1 MHKVSDR
8 NFTMVYF
15 SPFHDFLSFVMHSA
29 AGELYTG
36 NTCLPRFLR
45 PSRNRHVRAELIG
58 IFSNWPGVFNG
69 HTRLLNFIGVVHSR
83 AHWTCLLLSL
93 AVFIDDVLS
102 IFYVF
107 YRQSVDVQPWRLH
120 LVRFYSARDTPVTSA
135 IPPPLFRIFLT
146 PFSGRK
152 DFPKL
157 QRRPIFMYRKFATPS
172 TPNVPRHRGSFPIPN
187 YPETRYK
194 SALRNAVAFLR
205 NYPAKWSHCFACLT
219 CLN

>member
-120 LVRFYSARDTPVTSA
+120 LVRFYSACDTPVTSA
-135 IPPPLFRIFLT
+135 IPPPPPGSNIFN
-146 PFSGRK
+146 PFLW
-152 DFPKL
+152 PKGFSKVTAA
-157 QRRPIFMYRKFATPS
+157 PDIYVS
-172 TPNVPRHRGSFPIPN
+172 
-187 YPETRYK
+187 
-194 SALRNAVAFLR
+194 
-205 NYPAKWSHCFACLT
+205 
-219 CLN
+219 

>member
-1 MHKVSDR
+1 MFCLFSMY
-8 NFTMVYF
+8 FTGSRWTFNRGVCISF
-15 SPFHDFLSFVMHSA
+15 DFTRRV
-29 AGELYTG
+29 TRQ
-36 NTCLPRFLR
+36 LPLQF
-45 PSRNRHVRAELIG
+45 
-58 IFSNWPGVFNG
+58 
-69 HTRLLNFIGVVHSR
+69 
-83 AHWTCLLLSL
+83 
-93 AVFIDDVLS
+93 
-102 IFYVF
+102 
-107 YRQSVDVQPWRLH
+107 
-120 LVRFYSARDTPVTSA
+120 
-135 IPPPLFRIFLT
+135 PPPLLVRIFLT

-157 QRRPIFMYRKFATPS
+157 QWRPIFMYRKFATPS